1 MSAESASRCDAVY
14 LEKKLALNVSIRSRI
29 LRRSADTS
37 TRTEVVLLPSNRAQ
51 IALVAR
57 RCRSMVRQRAL
68 VSAGAVLVPVPG
80 LDLATDVGLLI
91 RLITKIN
98 QAFGLTPQQI
108 ERLDMD
114 TKVVVYAAIV
124 GTGANMIGRLV
135 SAELVVRALQVVA
148 TRITAKQAAK
158 YLPVAGQALSAAMSY
173 SAMWYVGEK
182 HIRDCIRVAEDV
194 IDPGPWPTAERVD

>member
-1 MSAESASRCDAVY
+1 
-14 LEKKLALNVSIRSRI
+14 
-29 LRRSADTS
+29 
-37 TRTEVVLLPSNRAQ
+37 
-51 IALVAR
+51 
-57 RCRSMVRQRAL
+57 MVRQRAL

-173 SAMWYVGEK
+173 TAMWYVGEK
-182 HIRDCIRVAEDV
+182 HIRDCIRVAEGV
-194 IDPGPWPTAERVD
+194 IEPGTWPTAERVD